1 MLHKYTSIEII
12 HNSFIVS
19 KIGGLIMKR
28 ILLIASAFIGVIV
41 GAGFASGQ
49 EVLQYFTS
57 FGIMGTF
64 GAIITTALFAYVGMM
79 LVWLGSKSKTD
90 SHKEVIHNITGKSIF
105 GKILGWI
112 IDLVIIFTLFG
123 VGVVMI
129 AGAGSNLNQQFG
141 VPSIVGTILMT
152 ILILLAGMMK
162 VEGVVKVIGNI
173 TPFLI
178 IFIIIISVYSFMT
191 TDTSFSQLNTMSDAK
206 PSTLPNWFVAG
217 VNYAS
222 FNTAVGASMA
232 IVMGGSEKNTK
243 VAALGGLFGGLALGV
258 MIVLSHLAIFT
269 QIDIVG
275 EMEMPMLGIVN
286 HISPILGV
294 VMAFVIF
301 GMIFNTGLGM
311 FYAFATRFTVVDTK
325 RFKLFYTVT
334 VIIGLCLS
342 FVGFTDLVAIFYP
355 LIGYLGLVL
364 IFVLFYA
371 PFKLKFGKKN
381 SHK

>member
-1 MLHKYTSIEII
+1 
-12 HNSFIVS
+12 
-19 KIGGLIMKR
+19 MKR

-57 FGIMGTF
+57 FGLMGTI

-90 SHKEVIHNITGKSIF
+90 SHKEVIYQITGASTF
-105 GKILGWI
+105 GKLLGWI

-141 VPSIVGTILMT
+141 LPPIIGTLLMT
-152 ILILLAGMMK
+152 VLIILAGMLK

-178 IFIIIISVYSFMT
+178 IFILVISFYSFLS
-191 TDTSFSQLNTMSDAK
+191 TDTPISQLNDLSNAK
-206 PSTLPNWFVAG
+206 PSSLPNWFVAG
-217 VNYAS
+217 INYAS

-243 VAALGGLFGGLALGV
+243 VAATGGLVGGIALGV
-258 MIVLSHLAIFT
+258 MIVLSHLAIFK
-269 QIDIVG
+269 QIDVVG
-275 EMEMPMLGIVN
+275 DMEMPMLGIVN
-286 HISPILGV
+286 HISPILGII
-294 VMAFVIF
+294 MAIVIF

-311 FYAFATRFTVVDTK
+311 FYAFATRFTVVDTV
-325 RFKLFYTVT
+325 RFKIFYTGA
-334 VIIGLCLS
+334 VIIGLLLS

-364 IFVLFYA
+364 ILVLFYA
-371 PFKLKFGKKN
+371 PFKLKFGKKTL
-381 SHK
+381 

>member
-1 MLHKYTSIEII
+1 
-12 HNSFIVS
+12 
-19 KIGGLIMKR
+19 MKR

-64 GAIITTALFAYVGMM
+64 GAIITTALFTYVGMM
-79 LVWLGSKSKTD
+79 LVWLGSKFKKD
-90 SHKEVIHNITGKSIF
+90 SHKEVIHNITGKSLV

-141 VPSIVGTILMT
+141 LPSIVGTLLMT
-152 ILILLAGMMK
+152 ALILLAGMLK

-178 IFIIIISVYSFMT
+178 IFIILISVYSFIT
-191 TDTSFSQLNTMSDAK
+191 TNTPFSQLNTLSDAK
-206 PSTLPNWFVAG
+206 PSTLPNWFIAG

-243 VAALGGLFGGLALGV
+243 VAATGGLIGGLALGI

-269 QIDIVG
+269 QIDVVG
-275 EMEMPMLGIVN
+275 NMDMPMLGIVN
-286 HISPILGV
+286 NISPVLGII
-294 VMAFVIF
+294 MAIVIF

-311 FYAFATRFTVVDTK
+311 FYAFASRFTVVDTM
-325 RFKLFYTVT
+325 RFKIFYTIA
-334 VIIGLCLS
+334 VIVGLCLS

-364 IFVLFYA
+364 ILVLCYA
-371 PFKLKFGKKN
+371 PFKLKFNNKN
-381 SHK
+381 V

>member
-1 MLHKYTSIEII
+1 
-12 HNSFIVS
+12 
-19 KIGGLIMKR
+19 MKR

-57 FGIMGTF
+57 FGMMGTF
-64 GAIITTALFAYVGMM
+64 GAMITTALFTYVGMM
-79 LVWLGSKSKTD
+79 LVWLGSKSETD
-90 SHKEVIHNITGKSIF
+90 SHKVVIHRITGKSMF
-105 GKILGWI
+105 GKLLGWV

-141 VPSIVGTILMT
+141 LPSIVGTLLMT
-152 ILILLAGMMK
+152 VLIILAGMLK

-191 TDTSFSQLNTMSDAK
+191 TDSSFSQLNTLSDAK

-243 VAALGGLFGGLALGV
+243 VAAIGGLVGGLALGV

-275 EMEMPMLGIVN
+275 NMEMPMLGIVN

-294 VMAFVIF
+294 IMAIVIF

-325 RFKLFYTVT
+325 SFKLFYAVT
-334 VIIGLCLS
+334 VIVGLCLS

-364 IFVLFYA
+364 IFVLLYA
-371 PFKLKFGKKN
+371 PFKLKFGKKDI
-381 SHK
+381 

>member
-1 MLHKYTSIEII
+1 
-12 HNSFIVS
+12 
-19 KIGGLIMKR
+19 MKR

-57 FGIMGTF
+57 FGLMGTI

-90 SHKEVIHNITGKSIF
+90 SHKEVIHQITGASTF
-105 GKILGWI
+105 GKLLGWI

-141 VPSIVGTILMT
+141 LPPIIGTLLMT
-152 ILILLAGMMK
+152 VLIILAGMLK

-178 IFIIIISVYSFMT
+178 IFILVISFYSFLS
-191 TDTSFSQLNTMSDAK
+191 TDTPISQLNDLSNAK
-206 PSTLPNWFVAG
+206 PSSLPNWFVAG
-217 VNYAS
+217 INYAS

-243 VAALGGLFGGLALGV
+243 VAATGGLVGGIALGV
-258 MIVLSHLAIFT
+258 MIVLSHLAIFK
-269 QIDIVG
+269 QIDVVG
-275 EMEMPMLGIVN
+275 DMEMPMLGIVN
-286 HISPILGV
+286 HISPILGII
-294 VMAFVIF
+294 MAIVIF

-311 FYAFATRFTVVDTK
+311 FYAFATRFTVVDTV
-325 RFKLFYTVT
+325 RFKIFYTGT
-334 VIIGLCLS
+334 VIIGLLLS

-364 IFVLFYA
+364 ILVLFYA
-371 PFKLKFGKKN
+371 PFKLKFGKKTL
-381 SHK
+381 

>member
-1 MLHKYTSIEII
+1 
-12 HNSFIVS
+12 
-19 KIGGLIMKR
+19 MKR

-57 FGIMGTF
+57 FGMMGTL
-64 GAIITTALFAYVGMM
+64 GAIITTVLFTYVGMM
-79 LVWLGSKSKTD
+79 LVWLGSKSQTD
-90 SHKEVIHNITGKSIF
+90 SHKTVIHRITGTSLF

-141 VPSIVGTILMT
+141 LPSIVGTILMT
-152 ILILLAGMMK
+152 VLILLAGMLK

-173 TPFLI
+173 TPCLI
-178 IFIIIISVYSFMT
+178 IFIIIISVFSFMKV
-191 TDTSFSQLNTMSDAK
+191 DTSFSQLNTLADAK

-243 VAALGGLFGGLALGV
+243 VAAIGGLVGGLALGL

-269 QIDIVG
+269 QIDMVG
-275 EMEMPMLGIVN
+275 DMEMPMLGIVN
-286 HISPILGV
+286 NISPVLGV
-294 VMAFVIF
+294 IMAIVIF

-311 FYAFATRFTVVDTK
+311 FYAFATRFTEVDS
-325 RFKLFYTVT
+325 RPFKVFYTLT
-334 VIIGLCLS
+334 VVVGLCLS

-364 IFVLFYA
+364 ILVLLYA
-371 PFKLKFGKKN
+371 PFKLKLGRK
-381 SHK
+381 

>member
-1 MLHKYTSIEII
+1 M
-12 HNSFIVS
+12 
-19 KIGGLIMKR
+19 MKR

-57 FGIMGTF
+57 FGILGTL

-79 LVWLGSKSKTD
+79 LVWLGSKFDTD
-90 SHKEVIHNITGKSIF
+90 SHKVVIHNITGESLF
-105 GKILGWI
+105 GKLLGWI

-141 VPSIVGTILMT
+141 VPSIVGTLLMT
-152 ILILLAGMMK
+152 ILIILAGMLK

-178 IFIIIISVYSFMT
+178 VFILIISVYSFMT
-191 TDTSFSQLNTMSDAK
+191 TNVPFSELNTISDAK

-217 VNYAS
+217 INYAS

-232 IVMGGSEKNTK
+232 IVMGGAEKNSK
-243 VAALGGLFGGLALGV
+243 VAAIGGLLGGLILGA

-269 QIDIVG
+269 QINIVG
-275 EMEMPMLGIVN
+275 NMEMPMLGIVN
-286 HISPILGV
+286 HISPILGII
-294 VMAFVIF
+294 MALVIF

-311 FYAFATRFTVVDTK
+311 FYAFATRFTVVDSI
-325 RFKLFYTVT
+325 RFKIFYTLAILV
-334 VIIGLCLS
+334 GLCLS
-342 FVGFTDLVAIFYP
+342 FVGFMDLVAIFYP

-371 PFKLKFGKKN
+371 PFKLKFGKK
-381 SHK
+381 HKQ

>member
-1 MLHKYTSIEII
+1 
-12 HNSFIVS
+12 
-19 KIGGLIMKR
+19 MKR

-57 FGIMGTF
+57 FGLMGTI

-90 SHKEVIHNITGKSIF
+90 SHKEVIHQITGASTF
-105 GKILGWI
+105 GKLLGWI

-141 VPSIVGTILMT
+141 LPPIIGTLLMT
-152 ILILLAGMMK
+152 VLIILAGMLK

-178 IFIIIISVYSFMT
+178 IFILVISFYSFLS
-191 TDTSFSQLNTMSDAK
+191 TDTPISQLNDLSNAK
-206 PSTLPNWFVAG
+206 PSSLPNWFVAG
-217 VNYAS
+217 INYAS

-243 VAALGGLFGGLALGV
+243 VAATGGLVGGIALGV
-258 MIVLSHLAIFT
+258 MIVLSHLAIFK
-269 QIDIVG
+269 QIDVVG
-275 EMEMPMLGIVN
+275 DMEMPMLGIVN
-286 HISPILGV
+286 HISPILGII
-294 VMAFVIF
+294 MAIVIF

-311 FYAFATRFTVVDTK
+311 FYAFATRFTVVDTV
-325 RFKLFYTVT
+325 RFKIFYTGA
-334 VIIGLCLS
+334 VIIGLLLS

-364 IFVLFYA
+364 ILVLFYA
-371 PFKLKFGKKN
+371 PFKLKFGKKTL
-381 SHK
+381 